1 MIASVSPSLFSTYSP
16 NLAKQVGSGEGGT
29 QASSDAVGG
38 IASTERVKAPA
49 DQSKTKDPVAS
60 AQEQGQIERLKEID
74 RAVRA
79 HEQAH
84 LAAAGGLAVSGA
96 TYSYRLGPDGKEYAV
111 AGEVSIDTSPGR
123 TPSETISKA
132 RRIEAAALA
141 PADPS
146 SQDQAVAS
154 RAEQMAMKAQQEL
167 ALERMRR
174 MLAAAHADAGN
185 PSRLGNN
192 VDVVA

>member
-1 MIASVSPSLFSTYSP
+1 MIASVSPSSFSTYSLNQP
-16 NLAKQVGSGEGGT
+16 KQAGAGDGAT
-29 QASSDAVGG
+29 QASGDAAGSVNSSDP
-38 IASTERVKAPA
+38 VKAPA
-49 DQSKTKDPVAS
+49 DQSKPKDPVS
-60 AQEQGQIERLKEID
+60 SVQEQRQIEKLKQVD

-84 LAAAGGLAVSGA
+84 LAAAGGLAVSAA
-96 TYSYRLGPDGKEYAV
+96 TYSYRLGPDGKDYAV
-111 AGEVSIDTSPGR
+111 AGEVSIDTSPGK
-123 TPSETISKA
+123 TPAETISKA

-167 ALERMRR
+167 ALESMQRMQ
-174 MLAAAHADAGN
+174 AAAHGDAGK
-185 PSRLGNN
+185 PSRLGQNI
-192 VDVVA
+192 DVVA